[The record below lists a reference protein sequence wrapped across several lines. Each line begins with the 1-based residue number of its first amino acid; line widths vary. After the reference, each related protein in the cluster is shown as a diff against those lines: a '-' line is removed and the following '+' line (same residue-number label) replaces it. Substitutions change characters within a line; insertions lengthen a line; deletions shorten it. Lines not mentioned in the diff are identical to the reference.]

1 MAAMPNANVE
11 FLRHDLMIE
20 LSRTE
25 MALENLQA
33 RKAANQPEL
42 AQTLAQ
48 RMAKI
53 SEALAKL
60 PG

>member
-1 MAAMPNANVE
+1 MAAMPTGNVE

-25 MALENLQA
+25 MALENLSA
-33 RKAANQPEL
+33 RPAANQDL
-42 AQTLAQ
+42 AQSLTQ

-53 SEALAKL
+53 AEALSKL
-60 PG
+60 AG

>member
-1 MAAMPNANVE
+1 MNAMPTSSVE

-25 MALENLQA
+25 MALEA
-33 RKAANQPEL
+33 RRAANQPEV

-48 RMAKI
+48 RVAKI
-53 SEALAKL
+53 AEALQKL
-60 PG
+60 AR

>member
-1 MAAMPNANVE
+1 MNAMPTSNIE

-25 MALENLQA
+25 MALEA
-33 RKAANQPEL
+33 RKAANQPEI

-53 SEALAKL
+53 AEALAKL
-60 PG
+60 AG

>member
-1 MAAMPNANVE
+1 MAAMPTSNIE

-25 MALENLQA
+25 MALENIGS
-33 RKAANQPEL
+33 RTAANQPDV
-42 AQTLAQ
+42 AQSLAQ

-53 SEALAKL
+53 AEALAKL
-60 PG
+60 PN

>member
-1 MAAMPNANVE
+1 MAAMPTTNVE

-25 MALENLQA
+25 MAIENLA
-33 RKAANQPEL
+33 SRPAANQEL

>member
-1 MAAMPNANVE
+1 MAAMPTTNVE

-25 MALENLQA
+25 MALENLAA
-33 RKAANQPEL
+33 RPAANQEL
-42 AQTLAQ
+42 TQTLTQ

>member
-1 MAAMPNANVE
+1 MAAMPTSNVE

-25 MALENLQA
+25 MALENLQG
-33 RKAANQPEL
+33 RTAANQPEL

-60 PG
+60 AG